1 MTIDGTDISGELD
14 DGDTLNVEDFIIGA
28 VARIAGR
35 LDEIGGRLEMMLDV
49 MSKAELMLGGL
60 KRMLAL
66 NEQGLAHATDELARL
81 AAYVEE
87 EEDA

>member
-14 DGDTLNVEDFIIGA
+14 DGDTLNVEDFVVGA
-28 VARIAGR
+28 VARIAGLMHSIGDR
-35 LDEIGGRLEMMLDV
+35 QEEILRAM
-49 MSKAELMLGGL
+49 
-60 KRMLAL
+60 AL
-66 NEQGLAHATDELARL
+66 NEHALAHATDELARL